1 MFQVLISGAINGVI
15 YALLA
20 IGFTLTFG
28 IARIVNLYHGT
39 YYMLGAY
46 FVFVFYSIAGIP
58 LIVSVLLSIFM
69 VMVVAV
75 IIYYPIKKLKK
86 YEESGAI
93 LVFTLVASYFTQY
106 LLIQIFGYKYLNIP
120 SFVNGSLLI
129 SGVRVGNSRL
139 LASIVGLLLIGGV
152 WLFMKHTRTGKEI
165 VITAQDSYIAQ
176 LLGINTDRILVITL
190 AVSAMLAAVAG
201 IMVSPFLSIYPDMW
215 LNPLIMAF
223 SVVIVGGL
231 GSIAGSVAAAFIIGY
246 IQSGMTFF
254 VSSDA
259 AEIAILAVV
268 MLIIIFRPSGLLG
281 KRND

>member
-1 MFQVLISGAINGVI
+1 MDVLTVQWSH
-15 YALLA
+15 
-20 IGFTLTFG
+20 
-28 IARIVNLYHGT
+28 HGT

-129 SGVRVGNSRL
+129 LGVRVGNSRL
-139 LASIVGLLLIGGV
+139 LASIVGFLLIGGV